1 MSLTLLGPVFVD
13 DYAEALAGF
22 VESGGEERLSLA
34 YAIGRRAIDEGKGLL
49 ELAELHHSALARV
62 ARTGRL
68 SVGERILRASQFF
81 AEALS
86 SFEMSL
92 RGYREANAALN
103 ELNESL
109 ELRVAERTRE
119 LRQQIEERERA
130 EEALLQTTEQL
141 RHSQRLEAVGRLAG
155 GVAHDFNNILSVV
168 LGYSHTI
175 LEELG
180 PDAPCREDVEEIH
193 RAGHRAADLT
203 RQLLAFSRQQVLRP
217 TILDLNEV
225 VTGMERM
232 LRRVLGE
239 DIGLHVAPCADLKPV
254 VADSSQLE
262 QVLMNLAVNAR
273 DAMPSGGKL
282 TIETA
287 NAELDDV
294 FVSRHVE
301 ATPGPHVM
309 LAVSD
314 TGTGMD
320 KATLSRIFEPF
331 FTTKEKGK
339 GTGLGLSTVFGIVKQ
354 SGGSVWAYSEPGHGA
369 TFKIYLP
376 ATSGIGEPQPPA
388 PRADVHGTEAVLL
401 VEDDDQLR
409 RLASM
414 SLQRYGYRVLPCRS
428 GLEAI
433 TIAAQERIDLV
444 VTDVVM
450 PEMSGRE
457 LAERLHATAPRLR
470 ILFVSG
476 YPDDAVVRHGVLD
489 SRMEYLQKPFTP
501 MALAMRVREVLDSR
515 RAI

>member
-1 MSLTLLGPVFVD
+1 MLGPILLDEYV
-13 DYAEALAGF
+13 EALVGF
-22 VESGGEERLSLA
+22 VESGGEEHLSRA
-34 YAIGRRAIDEGKGLL
+34 YAVGRRAVDEGKSLL
-49 ELAELHHSALARV
+49 DLAELHHTALAMV
-62 ARTGRL
+62 SNIDRL
-68 SVGERILRASQFF
+68 SIGERILRASHFF

-92 RGYREANAALN
+92 RGYREANVALA

-109 ELRVAERTRE
+109 EQRVTERTRE
-119 LRQQIEERERA
+119 LQQQIEERERA

-141 RHSQRLEAVGRLAG
+141 RHSQRLEAIGRLAG

-175 LEELG
+175 LEELD
-180 PDAPCREDVEEIH
+180 PAAPCREDVEEIS

-203 RQLLAFSRQQVLRP
+203 RQLLAFSRQQVLRAR
-217 TILDLNEV
+217 IIDLNDV
-225 VTGMERM
+225 ITGMERM

-239 DIGLHVAPCADLKPV
+239 DIELHVAPCRDLKRV
-254 VADSSQLE
+254 VADSSQIE

-273 DAMPSGGKL
+273 DAMLNGGKL

-287 NAELDDV
+287 NVELDDEY
-294 FVSRHVE
+294 VSHHLE
-301 ATPGPHVM
+301 ATPGQHVM

-354 SGGSVWAYSEPGHGA
+354 SGGSIWAYSEPGRGA

-376 ATSGIGEPQPPA
+376 VTSESGVEPQPAA
-388 PRADVHGTEAVLL
+388 PRVEVHGTEAVLL

-409 RLASM
+409 RLAAL

-433 TIAAQERIDLV
+433 TLAAQERIDLA

-457 LAERLHATAPRLR
+457 LAERLQATTPSLR

-476 YPDDAVVRHGVLD
+476 YADDAVVRHGVLD
-489 SRMEYLQKPFTP
+489 SSMEYLQKPFTP
-501 MALAMRVREVLDSR
+501 ATLAARVREVLDANR
-515 RAI
+515 VN